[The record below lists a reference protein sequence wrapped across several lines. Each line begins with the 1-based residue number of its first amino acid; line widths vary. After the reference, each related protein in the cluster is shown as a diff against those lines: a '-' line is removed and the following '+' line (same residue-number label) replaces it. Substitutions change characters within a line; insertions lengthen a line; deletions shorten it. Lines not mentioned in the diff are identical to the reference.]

1 MKLTQELS
9 LFIGSSRGYFRKD
22 ILIKRLMEIVSC
34 TMYQLTEE
42 ELNYIIWKDPNREI
56 AIVKEIYGNC
66 IKGFAIADKYYSATY
81 LDLLIFNPEIKKRG
95 LSKKVIEGIVK
106 ENYSRYLVVN
116 MDAYGSCRVENI
128 VKSLGK
134 ELKGEEIPDWLQ
146 EEMERSI
153 KKDNLK
159 VIELNK

>member
-81 LDLLIFNPEIKKRG
+81 LDLLIFNI
-95 LSKKVIEGIVK
+95 
-106 ENYSRYLVVN
+106 VVN
-116 MDAYGSCRVENI
+116 INVVIDASIKPKKILNI
-128 VKSLGK
+128 VINSTFSVV
-134 ELKGEEIPDWLQ
+134 IAFHIVCNI
-146 EEMERSI
+146 SI
-153 KKDNLK
+153 
-159 VIELNK
+159 V